1 MTNVD
6 EFWFEDEADE
16 DEGEFWSRKP
26 SYVETSKS
34 IVKSGHLKVF
44 QQRMGY
50 FEEIRSWFDWVGED
64 LTPQPREDEVVMFKN
79 FFLAHPDGD

>member
-44 QQRMGY
+44 
-50 FEEIRSWFDWVGED
+50 
-64 LTPQPREDEVVMFKN
+64 
-79 FFLAHPDGD
+79 LATNGLL